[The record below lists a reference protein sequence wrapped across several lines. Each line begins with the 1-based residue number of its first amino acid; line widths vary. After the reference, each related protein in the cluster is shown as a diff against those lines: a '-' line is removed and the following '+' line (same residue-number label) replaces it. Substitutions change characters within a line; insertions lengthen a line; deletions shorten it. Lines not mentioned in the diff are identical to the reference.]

1 MSLRVR
7 PDRRVLGG
15 LLAACLLAG
24 ALSLT
29 AGAQGQSTASAEDA
43 RAFVTTVEQTL
54 KELAIKD
61 ARADWV
67 QATYIT
73 PDTQAIASE
82 TSEALIGAT
91 TKFAKEAARFRDAT
105 LPPDLARKIM
115 LLRLSMPMSA
125 PADPAE
131 LAELTRIATSL
142 EADYGKGQ
150 YCPNASKPK
159 PPRSSRSSRPAAG
172 GEPAGETKPECLD
185 ITAIERIMAE
195 SRDPARLLDLWVGW
209 RTISPPM
216 RQPYTRFV
224 ELSNKGARELGFA
237 DTGAMWRS
245 KYDMPPDQFVAELD
259 RLWGQVRPLYQ
270 SLHTYVRR
278 RLSQHYG
285 EAVVPRHGL
294 IPAHVLG
301 NPWAQEWGN
310 IYPLVAPRDADRG
323 FNLTE
328 RLVAKGVDAR
338 KMVRIGEDFF
348 KSLGFPA
355 LPGTFWERSLFTK
368 PADRDVV
375 CHASAW
381 NLDTQ
386 DDVRLKMCIQI
397 RDDDFVTVH
406 HELGHNY
413 YQLAYR
419 NQPYMF
425 QDSANEAFHEA
436 IGDTIALSVTP
447 AYLKK
452 IGLLDTVPPE
462 SSDIGVLLDEALDK
476 IAFLPFGLL
485 IDQWR
490 WKVFSGEI
498 KPEDYNKGWWELRN
512 RYQGISAP
520 VARTEEHFD
529 PGAKYHVPANYP
541 YTRYFLARIL
551 QFQFHRAL
559 CEAAGQK
566 GPLHRCSIYGS
577 REAGERLKRT
587 LEMGQSRPWPDALEA
602 LTGSRQTDASAIADY
617 FAPLKA
623 WLDEQNKGDRS
634 GW

>member
-1 MSLRVR
+1 MF
-7 PDRRVLGG
+7 GG
-15 LLAACLLAG
+15 LMAACFLAAALAQ
-24 ALSLT
+24 T
-29 AGAQGQSTASAEDA
+29 AGAQAQPGTSVQEAG
-43 RAFVTTVEQTL
+43 AFVATVEQTL
-54 KELAIKD
+54 KELAIKA
-61 ARADWV
+61 ARAGWV
-67 QATYIT
+67 QSTYIT
-73 PDTQAIASE
+73 TDTQAIASE
-82 TSEALIGAT
+82 ANEALIGAT
-91 TKFAKEAARFRDAT
+91 TKFAKEASRFRDAA

-115 LLRLSMPMSA
+115 LLRLSMPMPA
-125 PADPAE
+125 PADAAE

-142 EADYGKGQ
+142 EADYGKGR
-150 YCPNASKPK
+150 YCPDTARSV
-159 PPRSSRSSRPAAG
+159 PPRSSSSGAGSEPG
-172 GEPAGETKPECLD
+172 GEPKPECLD
-185 ITAIERIMAE
+185 ITAIEKVMAE
-195 SRDPARLLDLWVGW
+195 SRDPARLLDVWVGW

-216 RQPYTRFV
+216 RQRYTRFV
-224 ELSNKGARELGFA
+224 ELSNKGARELGFE

-259 RLWGQVRPLYQ
+259 RLWDQVRPLYQ
-270 SLHTYVRR
+270 SLHAYVRR

-285 EAVVPRHGL
+285 ETIVPRHGL

-310 IYPLVAPRDADRG
+310 IYPLVAPKNADRG
-323 FNLTE
+323 FDLTE

-338 KMVRIGEDFF
+338 QMVRIGEDFF
-348 KSLGFPA
+348 KSLGLAA
-355 LPGTFWERSLFTK
+355 LPDTFWERSLFTK

-381 NLDTQ
+381 DIDTQ

-413 YQLAYR
+413 YQMAYK
-419 NQPYMF
+419 NQPLLF

-447 AYLKK
+447 AYLRK

-490 WKVFSGEI
+490 WKVFSGQI

-512 RYQGISAP
+512 RYQGIAAP
-520 VARTEEHFD
+520 LPRTEEHFD

-559 CEAAGQK
+559 CEAAGQT

-587 LEMGQSRPWPDALEA
+587 LEMGQSRPWPEALEA
-602 LTGSRQTDASAIADY
+602 LTGSRQMDASAIADY
-617 FAPLKA
+617 FAPLKT
-623 WLDEQNKGDRS
+623 WLDEQNKGDRL